1 MLRIRMGFTR
11 IRIQPDPTSY
21 QKPDP
26 DPIKTPGSGSA
37 TLAINIKAL
46 HTGNTG
52 WTLTVDKIPIIIILN
67 GQEVLANLV

>member
-21 QKPDP
+21 QKLDS
-26 DPIKTPGSGSA
+26 DPITTPGSGSA
-37 TLAINIKAL
+37 TLAINITAL

-52 WTLTVDKIPIIIILN
+52 WTLTVDKIPIIIVPN
-67 GQEVLANLV
+67 DQEVLAILV